1 MSRCV
6 CGHVDEAHR
15 HYRTGSDCGAC
26 GRGVC
31 PWFVD
36 LADRDELHSLMTAG
50 QRIRLAESDA
60 QAHRIIANLI
70 EFTPG
75 YRARAL
81 SLAAAIPL
89 QRRVPTV
96 ASELELRRRA
106 RTARGRDR
114 DRRRT

>member
-6 CGHVDEAHR
+6 CGHPDETHR
-15 HYRTGSDCGAC
+15 HYRPGSDCGAC

-36 LADRDELHSLMTAG
+36 LADRDEAHAMMTAG

-60 QAHRIIANLI
+60 AAHQIIASLI

-75 YRARAL
+75 YRERAL
-81 SLAAAIPL
+81 ALAATIPA

-96 ASELELRRRA
+96 ATEMERRR
-106 RTARGRDR
+106 RTRAVRARGRR
-114 DRRRT
+114 PR